1 MNALLVY
8 PRYPDTFWSFRH
20 VLKFVKKK
28 AAFPPLGLLTV
39 SAMLPP
45 EWERRLAD
53 LNVAELTDEQ
63 LDWAD
68 LVFVSA
74 MLVQGDSA
82 REVIERCRRRGKR
95 VVAGGPAFTTS
106 HAAFAGVDHFVLGE
120 AELTL
125 PAFLRD
131 LAAGCPQPVYVAAG
145 FPDIAQ
151 TPAPDWRLLNFRHY
165 ATMAVQY
172 SRGCPFDCEF
182 CDIIVMNGRVP
193 RTKTPAQV
201 LRELDAL
208 YAAGGRGALFF
219 VDDNFIGNKARV
231 KELLP
236 EIIRWQ
242 KAHDYPFRLFTEAS
256 LNLADDP
263 ELLSLMSAANFFRVF
278 LGIET
283 PCADSLR
290 ECGKTHNLGRNMGE
304 SVRIIQQHGLQVM
317 GGFIVGFDHDPDTIF
332 ESQIRFIQQVG
343 IVTAM
348 VSVLTALPQTR
359 LWHRLKAEGRLLSAA
374 SGENT
379 DGSLNFVPRMDRER
393 LLEGYRRIVTTLY
406 APRNYYRRIHTFLKT
421 YRPTVRGK
429 PSWED
434 FKALLR
440 SMWRIGVCS
449 KSCLLYWRLLVQTAL
464 TRFRALPIA
473 VEMAIYGLHFQHVA
487 RHTLAPARRR
497 HPDCDK

>member
-1 MNALLVY
+1 
-8 PRYPDTFWSFRH
+8 
-20 VLKFVKKK
+20 
-28 AAFPPLGLLTV
+28 
-39 SAMLPP
+39 
-45 EWERRLAD
+45 
-53 LNVAELTDEQ
+53 
-63 LDWAD
+63 
-68 LVFVSA
+68 
-74 MLVQGDSA
+74 
-82 REVIERCRRRGKR
+82 RRRGKR
-95 VVAGGPAFTTS
+95 VVAGGPAFTTG
-106 HAAFAGVDHFVLGE
+106 HAEFDGVDHFVLGE
-120 AELTL
+120 AEQTL

-131 LAAGCPQPVYVAAG
+131 LAAGCPQPVYVADG

-151 TPAPDWRLLNFRHY
+151 TPVPDWQLLNFRHY

-290 ECGKTHNLGRNMGE
+290 ECGKMHNVGRNMGE

-393 LLEGYRRIVTTLY
+393 LLEGYRRIITTLY

-429 PSWED
+429 PSWSD
-434 FKALLR
+434 FKALFR
-440 SMWRIGVCS
+440 SMWRIGVFS
-449 KSCLLYWRLLVQTAL
+449 RSCLLYWRLIIGTAL
-464 TRFRALPIA
+464 TRFRAFPIA
-473 VEMAIYGLHFQHVA
+473 VEMAIYGLHFQRVA
-487 RHTLAPARRR
+487 RRTARPPSTRV
-497 HPDCDK
+497 